1 MLKEKSFMKIIS
13 SLLKQFL
20 FWMIFFAITRAIFLI
35 YYSGNVISKHIDFFS
50 AVQVFYYALKLDT
63 STACYILAFP
73 FFLLVIQSFYSPKL
87 INTINKAYTYF
98 ITICYSIICAS
109 EIGVYEEWQ
118 TKLNYKALLYL
129 KHPKEAFDSSSTLV
143 FLLLIL
149 IILVQVFIG
158 YFLYK
163 KYLYQEIINIKR
175 NILFTIVFTI
185 ITPILLIIGIRGGLQ
200 QIPISQSE
208 SYFSKHDILNL
219 SAVNS
224 LWNLYHSYHENA
236 GALSQ
241 NQFLFYKYEDAEKLV
256 KQIHK
261 PEKDSTLKILKVGK
275 PNIVLIILESWSADL
290 IESLG
295 GEKGITPRFAGLE
308 KEGILFTNAY
318 ASGFRSEQGMGS
330 IFGGFPSTPKVAI
343 IHSPSKF
350 VKLPSLNK
358 YLMNNRYSTSF
369 YFGGQLIYGNIKG
382 YIYSSQFGKIT
393 EGKDFGDTV
402 VKGKLGVHDEFVFE
416 RQLNELNH
424 EKEPFFSAI
433 FTLSTH
439 SPFDMPMK
447 KAIFW
452 GEKNCTYLNSAYY
465 TDKCIGDFVNKSKK
479 EKWYKN
485 TLFIIVADHSHDT
498 YKDWHTDSPEYHKIP
513 LLFFGDVI
521 KDEYKGMK
529 INTLASQHDIPAT
542 SLNQLGIDASGFKWS
557 KNLLNVYCPNFAYY
571 EVPDGVGWIRPWG
584 HFAYEVP
591 INRFTNTQVENSL
604 KDSLIKEGKSYLEVL
619 FREYIDY

>member
-1 MLKEKSFMKIIS
+1 MLKDKPFIKIIYS
-13 SLLKQFL
+13 IIKQFL
-20 FWMIFFAITRAIFLI
+20 FWMIFFAISRAIFLI

-50 AVQVFYYALKLDT
+50 VLQVFYYALKLDV

-73 FFLLVIQSFYSPKL
+73 FFLLILQSLYSPKW
-87 INTINKAYTYF
+87 INSINKIYTCF
-98 ITICYSIICAS
+98 VTICYSIICAS

-129 KHPKEAFDSSSTLV
+129 KHPKEAFDSSSTIV
-143 FLLLIL
+143 FLLLVF
-149 IILVQVFIG
+149 IILLQVFIG

-163 KYLYQEIINIKR
+163 KYFHQEIINIKR
-175 NILFTIVFTI
+175 NLLFTIVFTI
-185 ITPILLIIGIRGGLQ
+185 ITPVLLIIGIRGGLQ

-224 LWNLYHSYHENA
+224 LWNLYHSYMENA
-236 GALSQ
+236 GALSK
-241 NQFLFYKYEDAEKLV
+241 NQFQFYKMEEAENLV
-256 KQIHK
+256 KRIHK
-261 PEKDSTLKILKVGK
+261 IEKDSTIKIFKIGR

-295 GEKGITPRFAGLE
+295 GEKGITPRFAELE
-308 KEGILFTNAY
+308 KEGILFTHAY
-318 ASGFRSEQGMGS
+318 ASGSRSEQGMAS

-358 YLMNNRYSTSF
+358 LLINAGYSTSF

-382 YIYSSQFGKIT
+382 YIYSSQFGKII
-393 EGKDFGDTV
+393 EGKDFGDDV
-402 VKGKLGVHDEFVFE
+402 IRGKLGVHDEFVFL
-416 RQLNELNH
+416 RQLRDLNQ

-452 GEKNCTYLNSAYY
+452 GGKNCMYLNSGYY
-465 TDKCIGDFVNKSKK
+465 TDKCIGEFVNSAKK
-479 EKWYKN
+479 ERWYKN
-485 TLFIIVADHSHDT
+485 TLFIIVADHSHDS
-498 YKDWHTDSPEYHKIP
+498 YKDWHPQSPEYHKIP

-521 KDEYKGMK
+521 KVEFRGMK
-529 INTLASQHDIPAT
+529 INTIASQHDIPAT
-542 SLNQLGIDASGFKWS
+542 LLYQLGMEVSEFKWS
-557 KNLLNVYCPNFAYY
+557 KNLLNLYCPNFAYY

-591 INRFTNTQVENSL
+591 INRFTNTQVDISL